1 VRGDALEVLLGRLG
15 GSGVEGPRRRGG
27 AAHGG
32 RVGWGMGNEGLW
44 EGLG

>member
-15 GSGVEGPRRRGG
+15 GRGVEGPRRRGG
-27 AAHGG
+27 AAHGE
-32 RVGWGMGNEGLW
+32 RWGNEGLW